1 MKFIHSVIAICLILI
16 TANLYFPTVE
26 AEVAGM
32 DWFDLITDADFVRGV
47 KHIVTDFC
55 ETHVIEIYDLPVSPS
70 LELSRYDE
78 GDSLLIRC
86 R

>member
-26 AEVAGM
+26 ARVAGM

-55 ETHVIEIYDLPVSPS
+55 
-70 LELSRYDE
+70 
-78 GDSLLIRC
+78 
-86 R
+86 